1 MRARVAVLIMRLESL
16 LGMAILDLVL
26 EPEVVLHHCTGVL
39 RTCAVQVATVLFKL
53 ELKGDRDLSPSG

>member
-1 MRARVAVLIMRLESL
+1 MGFESL
-16 LGMAILDLVL
+16 LGVAILDLVL

-39 RTCAVQVATVLFKL
+39 RTCTVQVATVLFKL